1 MKAAI
6 FEAPFRMRVGPW
18 EQPVPGPE
26 EVVIEVKAAG
36 ICAGDMHIY
45 SGKSPYAK
53 FPVIG
58 GHEICGAISRLGE
71 KVSNFEVG
79 QLVVVEPFLSCGTC
93 YPCRVGKP
101 NCCARLQIIGV
112 HRPGGYAEFVLAPAT
127 HLHVV
132 PSNLSPLWAAFA
144 EPVTIGI
151 HACRRAG
158 VVAGEYILVLGCG
171 PIGLAIIEVALAK
184 KAHVVAVD
192 LNEQRLET
200 ARSLGAE
207 VLPGSDNLVGEV
219 LGQTNQEGAPVVI
232 EATGSPAVMEST
244 VDLVASGGRIVI
256 VGLTARAVGVKFPG
270 LDFTRKEL
278 TILGSRTEVNC
289 FPEALTLLASG
300 HISFP
305 RTASEFSLWSAPEVF
320 DNLSQHP
327 GKIQKGVFVRNPGAA
342 TRVPGT
348 KNVSPR

>member
-6 FEAPFRMRVGPW
+6 FDAPLRMHVGSW
-18 EQPVPGPE
+18 DQPVPGPG
-26 EVVIEVKAAG
+26 EVVVAVEAAG

-45 SGKSPYAK
+45 AGKSPYAS
-53 FPVIG
+53 FPIIG
-58 GHEICGAISRLGE
+58 GHEICGTVASIGE
-71 KVSNFEVG
+71 GVSHLELG

-93 YPCRVGKP
+93 YPCRVGKA

-127 HLHVV
+127 HLHLV
-132 PSNLSPLWAAFA
+132 PPNLSPLWAAFT

-158 VVAGEYILVLGCG
+158 LLPSEYLLVLGCG
-171 PIGLAIIEVALAK
+171 PIGLAIIEVARAR

-192 LNEQRLET
+192 LNQERLET
-200 ARSLGAE
+200 ARELGADVLPGGDNLVAE
-207 VLPGSDNLVGEV
+207 VLQ
-219 LGQTNQEGAPVVI
+219 QTNQEGAPVVI
-232 EATGSPAVMEST
+232 EATGNPVAIEST

-256 VGLTARAVGVKFPG
+256 VGLTPRALNVKFQA

-289 FPEALTLLASG
+289 FPEALALLASG
-300 HISFP
+300 QINFP
-305 RTASEFSLWSAPEVF
+305 RVAQEFSLWSAPEVF
-320 DNLSQHP
+320 QNLSHDP
-327 GKIQKGVFVRNPGAA
+327 AKIQKGVLI
-342 TRVPGT
+342 
-348 KNVSPR
+348 PR